1 MELTLDNQ
9 DSDVSGGIIALV
21 VSVVELLV
29 EALEQEAVRRMES
42 GNLSDAEVER
52 LGRQLQAIETEVEQ
66 LKQRENIDDDVTEF
80 KRDLDHVVR
89 GAIKQTRTYQN
100 DETAETAEAHDFMS
114 IFDSTQTED
123 IPSNYTD
130 NIQSE

>member
-21 VSVVELLV
+21 VSIVELLV

-52 LGRQLQAIETEVEQ
+52 LGRQLQAIETEIEQ
-66 LKQRENIDDDVTEF
+66 LKRRENIDDDVTEF

-89 GAIKQTRTYQN
+89 GVIKQTRTHQN
-100 DETAETAEAHDFMS
+100 EETAETTGAHDFMS
-114 IFDSTQTED
+114 IFDNIQIED
-123 IPSNYTD
+123 TSSNPTD
-130 NIQSE
+130 NVQSE